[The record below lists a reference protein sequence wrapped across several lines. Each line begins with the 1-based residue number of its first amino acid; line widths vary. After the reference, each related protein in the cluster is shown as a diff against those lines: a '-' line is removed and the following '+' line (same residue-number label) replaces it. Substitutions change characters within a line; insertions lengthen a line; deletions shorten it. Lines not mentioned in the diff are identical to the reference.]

1 MAFLEKS
8 RTQQIQEAIKGNAD
22 LTQKANKLL
31 RDKSIDDKFK
41 RFLIKDQ
48 KRLNQ
53 ETKNLTKM
61 LNLNKKK

>member
-8 RTQQIQEAIKGNAD
+8 RTQQIKEAIKGNAD